1 MLLRW
6 AHFCVTSEKVDT
18 TNIKFNPAMSKLQ
31 FELEN
36 CVKRVQRLEGT
47 DHFLTPDRPEQKD
60 GSSYRDG
67 GVRPPLSALRS
78 DDIDVYFRAVTYEE
92 RATRGAERFI
102 QRVKWLPLS
111 SRFEV
116 YAASMQYFQECRSKS
131 LTE

>member
-1 MLLRW
+1 MLARW
-6 AHFCVTSEKVDT
+6 AHFCLTSEKVDR

-36 CVKRVQRLEGT
+36 CVKRCQRLEGT

-60 GSSYRDG
+60 GSSYADG
-67 GVRPPLSALRS
+67 GERPPLSALRA
-78 DDIDVYFRAVTYEE
+78 DDLDVYFRVVTYEE

-102 QRVKWLPLS
+102 QRAKWLPLI

-116 YAASMQYFQECRSKS
+116 FSGSVQYF
-131 LTE
+131 